1 MNNLHLTNFDL
12 HRDERGL
19 MTAILNVADQTMNV
33 FNESVLRDLDE
44 LIQTIETD
52 RSITAV
58 VFRSGKE
65 SGFLAG
71 ADLRVIE
78 SLNGPEVAEH
88 ICQSVQELFK
98 RLENLPVPTVVIIQG
113 VCLGGGLEFA
123 LACRYR
129 IVVDDP
135 RTKLGFPEVEVG
147 LLPGWGGTQRLPRR
161 VGLSAALPMLLTG
174 KKVNAQDAV
183 KIGLA
188 HTVCRSADV
197 DATVDRLLYPSQ
209 PTAHHNS
216 QMLGAGSIQ
225 SNRFADKVIRAVS
238 PVRLWKGFCD
248 RTSAG
253 QRLSLWFAQKSIASK
268 VKHYPALRSIL
279 KAVQAGL
286 HGSSEDGFKTER
298 QEFSRLM
305 MTDTHHNLLKL
316 YFQRERARKPETWVH
331 ESKSPS
337 RRIKTVGV
345 VGGGAMG
352 ASIAHWASI
361 QGFEVILKEVNANLL
376 DASQCRIRDLFDESV
391 HNKAISVSDA
401 SRWFS
406 TIHVTTDWRDFSRVD
421 LVIEAVTEKLDVK
434 QSVFRELEFYCPPHT
449 IFTSNTSAL
458 SIHKIAA
465 ALHAPKRAMG
475 LHFFNPVHR
484 MPLVEIVR
492 TTESRDADVAMLVE
506 FVKKLGKVPVVA
518 SDNPGFIVNRILFPY
533 FEEAI
538 RLQQEGASADA
549 IDRTM
554 VRFGMPTGP
563 LELLDHIGIDVAADV
578 ALSLPVAQE
587 HNPVTSCLQDM
598 VGEGLLGRK
607 SGRGFYNYN
616 KPGGHRT
623 TAVKPAKPET
633 LILDVEIRDRLTL
646 RLINEA
652 AKCLEEG
659 VVTEAWMIDLAMVLG
674 TGFAPFTGGPL
685 SLAHDQQ
692 EELICK
698 LKYYQTALGS
708 RFRPSTWFLN
718 QVDSQPRIG
727 HSA

>member
-1 MNNLHLTNFDL
+1 MSDLHLTNFDV

-19 MTAILNVADQTMNV
+19 MTAILNVADQPINV
-33 FNESVLRDLDE
+33 FNESVLRDLDGLIRAIE
-44 LIQTIETD
+44 LD
-52 RSITAV
+52 GSVTAV

-78 SLNGPEVAEH
+78 SLNGPEIAEH
-88 ICQSVQELFK
+88 ICQSVQELFG
-98 RLENLPVPTVVIIQG
+98 RLENLSVPTIAVIQG

-129 IVVDDP
+129 VVVDDP
-135 RTKLGFPEVEVG
+135 RTRLGFPEVEVG

-161 VGLSAALPMLLTG
+161 VGLTAALPILLTG
-174 KKVNAQDAV
+174 KKVNAPDAV
-183 KIGLA
+183 RIGLA
-188 HTVCRSADV
+188 DAICPPTDV
-197 DATVDRLLYPSQ
+197 DNTLVRLLDSSQSPSPGHPQ
-209 PTAHHNS
+209 VLAAS
-216 QMLGAGSIQ
+216 FAE
-225 SNRFADKVIRAVS
+225 RFFQVIS
-238 PVRLWKGFCD
+238 PQRIWKGFCD
-248 RTSAG
+248 QTSAG
-253 QRLSLWFAQKSIASK
+253 QKLSLWFAQKSIASK
-268 VKHYPALRSIL
+268 AKHYPALRSIL

-286 HGSSEDGFKTER
+286 RGSSEHGFETER
-298 QEFSRLM
+298 HEFSRLM
-305 MTDTHHNLLKL
+305 MTDTHRNLLRL
-316 YFQRERARKPETWVH
+316 FFLRECARKPETWVPK
-331 ESKSPS
+331 SKSPS

-361 QGFEVILKEVNANLL
+361 QGFDVILKEVSANLL

-391 HNKAISVSDA
+391 HNRAISASDA

-406 TIHVTTDWRDFSRVD
+406 TIQITTDWREFSRVD

-434 QSVFRELEFYCPPHT
+434 QSVFRELDLYCPAHA

-458 SIHKIAA
+458 SIQKIAT
-465 ALHAPKRAMG
+465 ALPDPKRVLG

-484 MPLVEIVR
+484 MPLIEIVR
-492 TTESRDADVAMLVE
+492 TPESQDSDVALLVE

-518 SDNPGFIVNRILFPY
+518 SDHPGFVVNRILFPY

-538 RLQQEGASADA
+538 RLQQEGASAES
-549 IDRTM
+549 IDRAM

-578 ALSLPVAQE
+578 AISLPVDHE
-587 HNPVTSCLQDM
+587 HGPVTSCLQEM
-598 VGEGLLGRK
+598 VNEGQLGRK

-623 TAVKPAKPET
+623 TAVRVGRSES

-685 SLAHDQQ
+685 TFAQDQR
-692 EELICK
+692 EELVCK
-698 LKYYQTALGS
+698 LNYYQTALGS
-708 RFRPSTWFLN
+708 RFRPSTWLLTHADGRPH
-718 QVDSQPRIG
+718 VG